1 MKGPGIIYLVPLIDR
16 APMKISTRLDTIQ
29 FRTESTL
36 TKDNVPVNVDSVL
49 YMKPVDLEKAVLQV
63 ENYLQATQLASQT
76 TLREVIGKV
85 SLNELLAERE
95 KVGARM
101 REIIDEKTEAWG
113 IKVTSVEVRDVIIPG
128 NLQDAM
134 SRQAQAERERIARV
148 TLATAEFEASAKMIE
163 AAKAYESSPEGLRLR
178 WMNILY
184 ELGQQS
190 QTNTI
195 MLIPAHDVIIPSN
208 LQDAMSRQAQAERE
222 RMARVTLATAEFE
235 ASAKMIEAA
244 KAYESSPEGLRL
256 RWMNILYELGQ
267 QSQTNTIML
276 IPASMPEAGWPPI
289 GTYGFKDLTMPSNSS
304 KEETNA
310 KTRTPTTHTIR
321 TTI

>member
-1 MKGPGIIYLVPLIDR
+1 MLADVLTPIIGFIVIVVALFLLSGIRVLREWERMPVLRLGRYVGMRGPGLIYLIPLIDR
-16 APMKISTRLDTIQ
+16 APLKISTRLDTVQ

-63 ENYLQATQLASQT
+63 ENYVQATQLASQT

-85 SLNELLAERE
+85 TLNELLAERE
-95 KVGARM
+95 KVGARL

-113 IKVTSVEVRDVIIPG
+113 IKATAVEVRDVI
-128 NLQDAM
+128 
-134 SRQAQAERERIARV
+134 V
-148 TLATAEFEASAKMIE
+148 
-163 AAKAYESSPEGLRLR
+163 
-178 WMNILY
+178 
-184 ELGQQS
+184 
-190 QTNTI
+190 
-195 MLIPAHDVIIPSN
+195 PSN

-235 ASAKMIEAA
+235 AAGKMIEAA
-244 KAYESSPEGLRL
+244 KMYEASPNGLRL

-276 IPASMPEAGWPPI
+276 VPAVMPEAGWPPV
-289 GTYGFKDLTMPSNSS
+289 GTYGFKDLTKVQQENAAKKKPMP
-304 KEETNA
+304 KQELPQQPEQ
-310 KTRTPTTHTIR
+310 PE
-321 TTI
+321 

>member
-1 MKGPGIIYLVPLIDR
+1 MEDIVIAIIAFVSAAVALFFLSGIRVLREWERMPVLRLGRYTGLRGPGIIYLIPLIDR
-16 APMKISTRLDTIQ
+16 APIKISTRLDTIQ

-63 ENYLQATQLASQT
+63 ENYFQATQLASQT

-85 SLNELLAERE
+85 TLNELLAERE
-95 KVGARM
+95 KVGAHL

-113 IKVTSVEVRDVIIPG
+113 IKATAVEVRDVIIP
-128 NLQDAM
+128 D
-134 SRQAQAERERIARV
+134 
-148 TLATAEFEASAKMIE
+148 
-163 AAKAYESSPEGLRLR
+163 
-178 WMNILY
+178 
-184 ELGQQS
+184 
-190 QTNTI
+190 
-195 MLIPAHDVIIPSN
+195 N

-235 ASAKMIEAA
+235 AAPKMIEAA
-244 KAYESSPEGLRL
+244 KMYETSQEGLRL

-276 IPASMPEAGWPPI
+276 VPAVMPEAGWPPV
-289 GTYGFKDLTMPSNSS
+289 GTYGFKDLTKAQQEGAAKKSAAS
-304 KEETNA
+304 KTQE
-310 KTRTPTTHTIR
+310 
-321 TTI
+321 

>member
-1 MKGPGIIYLVPLIDR
+1 MVDILTPVLGFVAILAALFFLSGIRVLKEWERMPVLRLGRYMGLRGPGLVYLFPLIDR
-16 APMKISTRLDTIQ
+16 APIRISTRLDTIQ

-63 ENYLQATQLASQT
+63 ENYYQATQLASQT

-95 KVGARM
+95 KVGAHL
-101 REIIDEKTEAWG
+101 REIIDEKTESWG
-113 IKVTSVEVRDVIIPG
+113 IKATAVEVRDVIIPS

-163 AAKAYESSPEGLRLR
+163 AAKMYESSEQGLRLR

-190 QTNTI
+190 GTNTI
-195 MLIPAHDVIIPSN
+195 MLIPS
-208 LQDAMSRQAQAERE
+208 
-222 RMARVTLATAEFE
+222 
-235 ASAKMIEAA
+235 
-244 KAYESSPEGLRL
+244 
-256 RWMNILYELGQ
+256 
-267 QSQTNTIML
+267 
-276 IPASMPEAGWPPI
+276 SMPEAGWPPV
-289 GTYGFKDLTMPSNSS
+289 GTFGFKELPKGQLGEKQTKKTAPIPEPPLP
-304 KEETNA
+304 EE
-310 KTRTPTTHTIR
+310 PQE
-321 TTI
+321 

>member
-1 MKGPGIIYLVPLIDR
+1 LVDVLAPIIAFVALVIALFLLSGIKVLREWERMPVLRLGRYVGLRGPGLIYLVPLIDR
-16 APMKISTRLDTIQ
+16 APLKISTRLDTIQ

-36 TKDNVPVNVDSVL
+36 TSDNVPVNVDSVL

-63 ENYLQATQLASQT
+63 ENYYQATQLASQT

-95 KVGARM
+95 KVGARL
-101 REIIDEKTEAWG
+101 REIIDEKTESWG

-148 TLATAEFEASAKMIE
+148 TLATAEFEASQKMIE
-163 AAKAYESSPEGLRLR
+163 AAQAYEKSP
-178 WMNILY
+178 
-184 ELGQQS
+184 
-190 QTNTI
+190 
-195 MLIPAHDVIIPSN
+195 D
-208 LQDAMSRQAQAERE
+208 
-222 RMARVTLATAEFE
+222 
-235 ASAKMIEAA
+235 
-244 KAYESSPEGLRL
+244 GLRL

-289 GTYGFKDLTMPSNSS
+289 GTYGFKDLT
-304 KEETNA
+304 KAQQELA
-310 KTRTPTTHTIR
+310 KKKPLPGQEPTSEPAPE
-321 TTI
+321 

>member
-1 MKGPGIIYLVPLIDR
+1 MVDILTPVLGFVAILAALFFLSGIRVLKEWERMPVLRLGRYMGLRGPGLVYLFPLIDR
-16 APMKISTRLDTIQ
+16 APIRISTRLDTIQ

-63 ENYLQATQLASQT
+63 ENYYQATQLASQT

-95 KVGARM
+95 KVGAHL
-101 REIIDEKTEAWG
+101 REIIDEKTESWG
-113 IKVTSVEVRDVIIPG
+113 IKATAVEVRDVIIPG

-163 AAKAYESSPEGLRLR
+163 AAKMYESSEQGLRLR

-190 QTNTI
+190 GTNTI
-195 MLIPAHDVIIPSN
+195 MLIPS
-208 LQDAMSRQAQAERE
+208 
-222 RMARVTLATAEFE
+222 
-235 ASAKMIEAA
+235 
-244 KAYESSPEGLRL
+244 
-256 RWMNILYELGQ
+256 
-267 QSQTNTIML
+267 
-276 IPASMPEAGWPPI
+276 SMPEAGWPPV
-289 GTYGFKDLTMPSNSS
+289 GTFGFKELPKGQLGEKATKKAEPIAEQPLP
-304 KEETNA
+304 EETQE
-310 KTRTPTTHTIR
+310 
-321 TTI
+321 

>member
-1 MKGPGIIYLVPLIDR
+1 MVDILTPVLGFVAILAALFFLSGIRVLKEWERMPVLRLGRYMGLRGPGLVYLFPLIDR
-16 APMKISTRLDTIQ
+16 APIRISTRLDTIQ

-63 ENYLQATQLASQT
+63 ENYYQATQLASQT

-95 KVGARM
+95 KVGAHL
-101 REIIDEKTEAWG
+101 REIIDEKTESWG
-113 IKVTSVEVRDVIIPG
+113 IKATAVEVRDVIIPS

-163 AAKAYESSPEGLRLR
+163 AAKMYESSEQGLRLR

-190 QTNTI
+190 GTNTI
-195 MLIPAHDVIIPSN
+195 MLIPS
-208 LQDAMSRQAQAERE
+208 
-222 RMARVTLATAEFE
+222 
-235 ASAKMIEAA
+235 
-244 KAYESSPEGLRL
+244 
-256 RWMNILYELGQ
+256 
-267 QSQTNTIML
+267 
-276 IPASMPEAGWPPI
+276 SMPEAGWPPV
-289 GTYGFKDLTMPSNSS
+289 GTFGFKELPKGQLGEKPTKKTAPIPEPPLP
-304 KEETNA
+304 EE
-310 KTRTPTTHTIR
+310 PQE
-321 TTI
+321 

>member
-1 MKGPGIIYLVPLIDR
+1 MVDILTPILAFIALVVVVFFLSGIRVLKEWERIPILRLGRYVGLRGPGITYLIPLIDR
-16 APMKISTRLDTIQ
+16 APMRISTRLDTIQ

-63 ENYLQATQLASQT
+63 ENYFQATQLASQT

-95 KVGARM
+95 KVGAHL

-113 IKVTSVEVRDVIIPG
+113 IKATAVEVRDVIIPS

-148 TLATAEFEASAKMIE
+148 TLATAEFEAAQKMIE
-163 AAKAYESSPEGLRLR
+163 AAKMYETSHEGLRLR

-184 ELGQQS
+184 ELGQQAGS
-190 QTNTI
+190 NTI
-195 MLIPAHDVIIPSN
+195 MLVPS
-208 LQDAMSRQAQAERE
+208 
-222 RMARVTLATAEFE
+222 
-235 ASAKMIEAA
+235 
-244 KAYESSPEGLRL
+244 
-256 RWMNILYELGQ
+256 
-267 QSQTNTIML
+267 
-276 IPASMPEAGWPPI
+276 SMPEAGWPPM
-289 GTYGFKDLTMPSNSS
+289 GMYGFKELPKEGTGADQAKKPSKQTPPPSS
-304 KEETNA
+304 VGSDE
-310 KTRTPTTHTIR
+310 
-321 TTI
+321 

>member
-1 MKGPGIIYLVPLIDR
+1 MVDILTPVLGFVAILAALFFLSGIRVLKEWERMPVLRLGRYMGLRGPGLVYLFPLIDR
-16 APMKISTRLDTIQ
+16 APIRISTRLDTIQ

-63 ENYLQATQLASQT
+63 ENYYQATQLASQT

-95 KVGARM
+95 KVGAHL
-101 REIIDEKTEAWG
+101 REIIDEKTESWG
-113 IKVTSVEVRDVIIPG
+113 IKATAVEVRDVIIPS

-163 AAKAYESSPEGLRLR
+163 AAKMYESSEQGLRLR

-190 QTNTI
+190 GTNTI
-195 MLIPAHDVIIPSN
+195 MLIPS
-208 LQDAMSRQAQAERE
+208 
-222 RMARVTLATAEFE
+222 
-235 ASAKMIEAA
+235 
-244 KAYESSPEGLRL
+244 
-256 RWMNILYELGQ
+256 
-267 QSQTNTIML
+267 
-276 IPASMPEAGWPPI
+276 SMPEAGWPPV
-289 GTYGFKDLTMPSNSS
+289 GTFGFKELPKGQLGEKPTKKTAPIPEPSLP
-304 KEETNA
+304 EE
-310 KTRTPTTHTIR
+310 PQE
-321 TTI
+321 

>member
-1 MKGPGIIYLVPLIDR
+1 MGLRGPGLVYLVPLIDR
-16 APMKISTRLDTIQ
+16 APIRISTRLDTIQ

-63 ENYLQATQLASQT
+63 ENYYQATQLASQT

-95 KVGARM
+95 KVGAHL
-101 REIIDEKTEAWG
+101 REIIDEKTESWG
-113 IKVTSVEVRDVIIPG
+113 IKATAVEVRDVIIPG

-163 AAKAYESSPEGLRLR
+163 AAKMYESSEQGLRLR

-184 ELGQQS
+184 ELGQQAG
-190 QTNTI
+190 TNTI
-195 MLIPAHDVIIPSN
+195 MLVPS
-208 LQDAMSRQAQAERE
+208 
-222 RMARVTLATAEFE
+222 
-235 ASAKMIEAA
+235 
-244 KAYESSPEGLRL
+244 
-256 RWMNILYELGQ
+256 
-267 QSQTNTIML
+267 
-276 IPASMPEAGWPPI
+276 SMPEAGWPPI
-289 GTYGFKDLTMPSNSS
+289 GTYGFKELPKGQPAEKSAKKTPPAPEPPLP
-304 KEETNA
+304 EE
-310 KTRTPTTHTIR
+310 PQE
-321 TTI
+321 

>member
-1 MKGPGIIYLVPLIDR
+1 MADILAPIIGFIVIVVALFLLSGIRVLKEWERMPVLRLGRYVGMRGPGLIYLVPLIDR
-16 APMKISTRLDTIQ
+16 APMKISTRIDTIQ

-63 ENYLQATQLASQT
+63 ENYYQATQLASQT

-95 KVGARM
+95 KVGAHL

-113 IKVTSVEVRDVIIPG
+113 IKATAVEVRDVIIPS

-163 AAKAYESSPEGLRLR
+163 AAKMYESSEQGLRLR
-178 WMNILY
+178 WMNIIY
-184 ELGQQS
+184 ELGQQAG
-190 QTNTI
+190 TNTI
-195 MLIPAHDVIIPSN
+195 MLIPS
-208 LQDAMSRQAQAERE
+208 
-222 RMARVTLATAEFE
+222 
-235 ASAKMIEAA
+235 
-244 KAYESSPEGLRL
+244 
-256 RWMNILYELGQ
+256 
-267 QSQTNTIML
+267 
-276 IPASMPEAGWPPI
+276 SMPEAGWPPV
-289 GTYGFKDLTMPSNSS
+289 GTFGFKELPKNPLGE
-304 KEETNA
+304 KQA
-310 KTRTPTTHTIR
+310 KTTTPIPDQPPPEEPQE
-321 TTI
+321 

>member
-1 MKGPGIIYLVPLIDR
+1 LADVLTPIIGFIAIVVALFLLSGIRVLREWERMPVLRLGRYVGLRGPGLIYLIPLIDR
-16 APMKISTRLDTIQ
+16 APIKISTRLDTIQ

-63 ENYLQATQLASQT
+63 ENYYQATQLASQT

-95 KVGARM
+95 KVGAHL
-101 REIIDEKTEAWG
+101 REIIDEKTESWG
-113 IKVTSVEVRDVIIPG
+113 IKATAVEVRDVIIPG

-148 TLATAEFEASAKMIE
+148 TLATAEFEASQKMIE
-163 AAKAYESSPEGLRLR
+163 AAKAYEASPEGLRLR

-195 MLIPAHDVIIPSN
+195 MLVPS
-208 LQDAMSRQAQAERE
+208 
-222 RMARVTLATAEFE
+222 V
-235 ASAKMIEAA
+235 
-244 KAYESSPEGLRL
+244 
-256 RWMNILYELGQ
+256 
-267 QSQTNTIML
+267 
-276 IPASMPEAGWPPI
+276 MPEAGWPPF
-289 GTYGFKDLTMPSNSS
+289 GTYGFKDLTKAQQDLAKKKPLTKQGFLPPTPS
-304 KEETNA
+304 EQPE
-310 KTRTPTTHTIR
+310 
-321 TTI
+321 

>member
-1 MKGPGIIYLVPLIDR
+1 MADVLTPIIGFIAIVVALFLLSGIRVLREWERMPVLRLGRYVGMRGPGIIYLVPLIDR
-16 APMKISTRLDTIQ
+16 APLKISTRLDTIQ

-63 ENYLQATQLASQT
+63 ENYYQATQLASQT

-95 KVGARM
+95 KVGAHL

-113 IKVTSVEVRDVIIPG
+113 IKATAVEVRDVIIPG
-128 NLQDAM
+128 
-134 SRQAQAERERIARV
+134 
-148 TLATAEFEASAKMIE
+148 
-163 AAKAYESSPEGLRLR
+163 
-178 WMNILY
+178 
-184 ELGQQS
+184 
-190 QTNTI
+190 
-195 MLIPAHDVIIPSN
+195 N

-235 ASAKMIEAA
+235 ASQKMIEAA
-244 KAYESSPEGLRL
+244 KAYEASPEGLRL

-276 IPASMPEAGWPPI
+276 VPSVMPEAGWPPV
-289 GTYGFKDLTMPSNSS
+289 GTFGFKDLTQAQQERSAKKTPMVR
-304 KEETNA
+304 KEPPAET
-310 KTRTPTTHTIR
+310 PQPE
-321 TTI
+321 

>member
-1 MKGPGIIYLVPLIDR
+1 MVDVLIPVLAFVAIIIAIFFLSGIRVLKEWERMPVLRLGRYVGLKGPGIIYLVPLIDR
-16 APMKISTRLDTIQ
+16 GPIRISTRLDTIQ

-63 ENYLQATQLASQT
+63 ENYYQATQFASQT

-95 KVGARM
+95 KVGAHL
-101 REIIDEKTEAWG
+101 REIIDEKTESWG
-113 IKVTSVEVRDVIIPG
+113 IKATAVEVRDVIIPG

-148 TLATAEFEASAKMIE
+148 TLATAEFEAAQKMIE
-163 AAKAYESSPEGLRLR
+163 AAKMYETSHEGLRLR

-190 QTNTI
+190 GTNTI
-195 MLIPAHDVIIPSN
+195 MLVPS
-208 LQDAMSRQAQAERE
+208 
-222 RMARVTLATAEFE
+222 V
-235 ASAKMIEAA
+235 
-244 KAYESSPEGLRL
+244 
-256 RWMNILYELGQ
+256 
-267 QSQTNTIML
+267 
-276 IPASMPEAGWPPI
+276 MPEAGWPPV
-289 GTYGFKDLTMPSNSS
+289 GMYGFKELPTGEQPQKPRSKPSVLNQPLP
-304 KEETNA
+304 EE
-310 KTRTPTTHTIR
+310 PEE
-321 TTI
+321 

>member
-1 MKGPGIIYLVPLIDR
+1 MSAVIEGTIGFIAFVVVIFVLSGIRVLREWERMPVLRLGRYVGLKGPGIIYLIPLIDR

-49 YMKPVDLEKAVLQV
+49 YMRPVDLEKAVLQV
-63 ENYLQATQLASQT
+63 ENYLQASQLASQT

-95 KVGARM
+95 KVGARL

-113 IKVTSVEVRDVIIPG
+113 IKVTAVEVR
-128 NLQDAM
+128 
-134 SRQAQAERERIARV
+134 
-148 TLATAEFEASAKMIE
+148 
-163 AAKAYESSPEGLRLR
+163 
-178 WMNILY
+178 
-184 ELGQQS
+184 
-190 QTNTI
+190 
-195 MLIPAHDVIIPSN
+195 DVIIPSN

-222 RMARVTLATAEFE
+222 RMARVTLSTAEFE
-235 ASAKMIEAA
+235 ASQKMIEAA
-244 KAYESSPEGLRL
+244 KAYEASPTGLRL

-276 IPASMPEAGWPPI
+276 VPAVMPEAGWPPV
-289 GTYGFKDLTMPSNSS
+289 GVYGFKDLTMAQQ
-304 KEETNA
+304 EVA
-310 KTRTPTTHTIR
+310 KKRPMAKIEPPPQQPPEQPE
-321 TTI
+321 

>member
-1 MKGPGIIYLVPLIDR
+1 MPVLRLGRYIGMRGPGIIYLIPLIDR
-16 APMKISTRLDTIQ
+16 APMKISTRIDTIQ

-63 ENYLQATQLASQT
+63 ENYYQATQLASQT

-95 KVGARM
+95 KVGAHL

-113 IKVTSVEVRDVIIPG
+113 IKATAVEVR
-128 NLQDAM
+128 
-134 SRQAQAERERIARV
+134 
-148 TLATAEFEASAKMIE
+148 
-163 AAKAYESSPEGLRLR
+163 
-178 WMNILY
+178 
-184 ELGQQS
+184 
-190 QTNTI
+190 
-195 MLIPAHDVIIPSN
+195 DVIIPSN

-244 KAYESSPEGLRL
+244 KMYEASPEGLRL

-276 IPASMPEAGWPPI
+276 IPAVMPEAGWPPV
-289 GTYGFKDLTMPSNSS
+289 GTYGFKDLTMAQQ
-304 KEETNA
+304 EMA
-310 KTRTPTTHTIR
+310 KKKPMAKQEQPQQSEQPE
-321 TTI
+321 

>member
-1 MKGPGIIYLVPLIDR
+1 MVDFLTPILALIALVVAIFFLSGIRVLREWERMPILRLGRYVGLKGPGLIYLIPLIDR
-16 APMKISTRLDTIQ
+16 APIKISTRLDTIQ

-63 ENYLQATQLASQT
+63 ENYFQATQLASQT

-95 KVGARM
+95 KVGAHL

-113 IKVTSVEVRDVIIPG
+113 IKATAVEVRDVIIPA

-163 AAKAYESSPEGLRLR
+163 AAKMYESSEQGLRLR

-184 ELGQQS
+184 ELGQQAG
-190 QTNTI
+190 TNTI
-195 MLIPAHDVIIPSN
+195 MLVPS
-208 LQDAMSRQAQAERE
+208 
-222 RMARVTLATAEFE
+222 
-235 ASAKMIEAA
+235 
-244 KAYESSPEGLRL
+244 
-256 RWMNILYELGQ
+256 
-267 QSQTNTIML
+267 
-276 IPASMPEAGWPPI
+276 SMPEAGWPPI
-289 GTYGFKDLTMPSNSS
+289 GTYGFKELPKAGTGAEQAKKTQNQSASTPPPAET
-304 KEETNA
+304 EE
-310 KTRTPTTHTIR
+310 
-321 TTI
+321 